1 MTSFDF
7 SPELNRYLEK
17 IQAETGR
24 EITFQENTNLGIK
37 GITAAYQY
45 HPQKLIIILNPE
57 YHRAKEDVER
67 SIAHEATHGY
77 ILYKMGFCRS
87 KYGEGVPSDYKRDV
101 QIIFTIVE
109 DLVVNKIIA
118 DHGFAPFGH
127 EYLPT
132 LREEIRVAQEG
143 EEAGE
148 AFYHQFTENLHRE
161 ALLMVSRYIIAWG
174 FLRYYT
180 LKNEEEE
187 LIREFT
193 QVFGKYYPDYYQY
206 AAQVV
211 EIIQEKDIF
220 KSDDECRAIQEILR
234 LFKMDANVEL
244 VKTNQSQR
252 IPSI

>member
-7 SPELNRYLEK
+7 SPELNKYLKK

-57 YHRAKEDVER
+57 YRRAKEDVER

-87 KYGEGVPSDYKRDV
+87 KYSEGVFSDYKRDV

-109 DLVVNKIIA
+109 DLVVNRIIA
-118 DHGFAPFGH
+118 DNGFSPFGH

-132 LREEIRVAQEG
+132 LKEEIRVAREG

-148 AFYHQFTENLHRE
+148 AFYHQFTDNLHRE
-161 ALLMVSRYIIAWG
+161 ALLMISRYIIAWG
-174 FLRYYT
+174 FLRYYN
-180 LKNEEEE
+180 LKPEEER
-187 LIREFT
+187 LVREFT
-193 QVFGKYYPDYYQY
+193 QVFEKYYQDYYRY
-206 AAQVV
+206 AARVV
-211 EIIQEKDIF
+211 EILEEKDIF
-220 KSDDECRAIQEILR
+220 KSDEECQAIQEILK
-234 LFKMDANVEL
+234 LFKMDMNVEL
-244 VKTNQSQR
+244 VKT
-252 IPSI
+252 I